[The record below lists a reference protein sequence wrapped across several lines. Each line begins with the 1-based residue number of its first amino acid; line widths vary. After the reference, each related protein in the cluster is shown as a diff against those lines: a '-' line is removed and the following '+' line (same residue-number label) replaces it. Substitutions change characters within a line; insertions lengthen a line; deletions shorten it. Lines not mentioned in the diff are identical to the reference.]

1 MKQHQQGERSMK
13 NIVSTLV
20 LFSLIVVTQN
30 VFSASTTG
38 EAKVGDVITMA
49 CRIASFSAD
58 RPVITGGASISAN
71 APAVNGELG
80 INCAQTLSDLLA
92 QGFTLDYVMPGD
104 SDHKFY
110 TLLR

>member
-1 MKQHQQGERSMK
+1 MK

-20 LFSLIVVTQN
+20 LFSLFVVAQN

-38 EAKVGDVITMA
+38 EVKVGDTVTMA

-58 RPVITGGASISAN
+58 RPIIIGGASVSAN
-71 APAVNGELG
+71 APAVNGGLG
-80 INCAQTLSDLLA
+80 MNCAQTLSDLLT
-92 QGFTLDYVMPGD
+92 QGYALDHVIPGD
-104 SDHKFY
+104 SGHKFY

>member
-1 MKQHQQGERSMK
+1 MKQHQQGERNMK
-13 NIVSTLV
+13 NMVSTLV

-49 CRIASFSAD
+49 CRIASFSED
-58 RPVITGGASISAN
+58 RQLTGGASVSAN
-71 APAVNGELG
+71 APAVNGEIG
-80 INCAQTLSDLLA
+80 MNCAQTLSDLLA
-92 QGFTLDYVMPGD
+92 QGFTLDYVTPGD
-104 SDHKFY
+104 SGHKFY